1 MPAVNGLYTAI
12 LPSATY
18 LFFGSS
24 MQLAVGPVAVVS
36 LMMGSLM
43 SKHQPDYATNPL
55 GAIDTAAQ
63 ASFNV
68 GILMTVMGKSTHA
81 ARPWAPTWP
90 FWPPPCL
97 NHPVARP
104 RIRTVST
111 GILNLG
117 NFINFISH
125 PVMSGFTTGA
135 AMSIGLSQVNNAFGF
150 NGKTM
155 YV

>member
-1 MPAVNGLYTAI
+1 M
-12 LPSATY
+12 
-18 LFFGSS
+18 
-24 MQLAVGPVAVVS
+24 
-36 LMMGSLM
+36 
-43 SKHQPDYATNPL
+43 
-55 GAIDTAAQ
+55 
-63 ASFNV
+63 
-68 GILMTVMGKSTHA
+68 
-81 ARPWAPTWP
+81 
-90 FWPPPCL
+90 
-97 NHPVARP
+97 
-104 RIRTVST
+104 ST